1 MASEI
6 SLNPIKTASLTLT
19 IEGTSILVQHQ
30 WSEKAKTMMR
40 EKQSG
45 KKTKTREVRNVR
57 EEAMAATY
65 RTSKGEYGIPVTAL
79 KAAIIKAAHKD
90 LGVAQTLV
98 RRALFLICNDPGQ
111 ILPIKTE
118 EPIIREDMVRV
129 GAGSADLRY
138 RPQFAPGWECD
149 VVVQYDVDMLTPT
162 DIVNLINRAGFGV
175 GLCEFRPEKG
185 GDWGRFQVK
194 RHRE

>member
-1 MASEI
+1 MPNEV

-40 EKQSG
+40 EKQAG
-45 KKTKTREVRNVR
+45 KKTKTREVRDMR
-57 EEAMAATY
+57 EEALAATY
-65 RTSKGEYGIPVTAL
+65 RTAKGEHGIPVTAL
-79 KAAIIKAAHKD
+79 KASIIGAAHKD
-90 LGVAQTLV
+90 IGIEKTLV
-98 RRALFLICNDPGQ
+98 RKALFLVCNDPGQ
-111 ILPIKTE
+111 VLPIKAG

-129 GAGSADLRY
+129 GQGSADLRY

-149 VVVQYDVDMLTPT
+149 VVVQYDADMLTQT